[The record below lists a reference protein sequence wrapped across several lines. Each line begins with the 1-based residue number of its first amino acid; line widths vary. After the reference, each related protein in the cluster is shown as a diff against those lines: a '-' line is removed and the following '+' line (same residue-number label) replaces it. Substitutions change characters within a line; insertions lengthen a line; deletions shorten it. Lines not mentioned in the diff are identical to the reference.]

1 MKINAQLYSFVL
13 ILTVVVVSIQSILFL
28 GLHQPSVYGTTEGN
42 TTYGLSQTYENE
54 TANMR
59 IQYPANWFSETRNL
73 EYPQMVRFFPMEFM
87 AERYPPVV
95 LGIIFLNASNSPIS
109 LNLTQVADM
118 FETPFTGKS

>member
-1 MKINAQLYSFVL
+1 
-13 ILTVVVVSIQSILFL
+13 
-28 GLHQPSVYGTTEGN
+28 
-42 TTYGLSQTYENE
+42 
-54 TANMR
+54 MR

-118 FETPFTGKS
+118 FETPFTGKSWCKNHQLYCEHNSL